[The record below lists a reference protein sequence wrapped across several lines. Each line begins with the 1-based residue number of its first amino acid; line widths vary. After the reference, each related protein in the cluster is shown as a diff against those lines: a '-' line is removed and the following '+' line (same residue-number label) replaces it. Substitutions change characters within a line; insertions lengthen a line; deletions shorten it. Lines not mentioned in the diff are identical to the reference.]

1 MSDPPAPGMVRWSG
15 FRVRLEEMV
24 QDMQQGQ
31 HMLPVAAKLGLPN
44 IVNYHV
50 PYLFA
55 SVVLGQK
62 ILGERRCGDF
72 GEVFVLGNGEHL
84 LFGQAAEVDAILK
97 RNHVRA
103 RLLVEPSRCGHSNEP
118 QTISRLDSDQRCTCR
133 L

>member
-72 GEVFVLGNGEHL
+72 GEVFVFGNGEHL

>member
-1 MSDPPAPGMVRWSG
+1 M
-15 FRVRLEEMV
+15 
-24 QDMQQGQ
+24 QDMEQGQ
-31 HMLPVAAKLGLPN
+31 HMLPLAAKLGLPN

-50 PYLFA
+50 PNLFA

-84 LFGQAAEVDAILK
+84 LFGQAAESDAILE

-103 RLLVEPSRCGHSNEP
+103 RLLIEPSRCGHSNEP
-118 QTISRLDSDQRCTCR
+118 QTISGLGINAAPVAYEVRTLMTFVFWRVTSPRT
-133 L
+133 